1 MRRLIPKYA
10 YIPFALWFIMLGVCF
25 YLTRLFNTNWH
36 HYDLSIPLDSKIPFV
51 PAMIVVYIFS
61 YVIWAVGTIM
71 ISHES
76 ADLCYEIMS
85 AHVIAKLF
93 ATVIF
98 LAVPT
103 TMVRAEVTGSDIF
116 SQLTRLIYKLDTPD
130 NLFPSLHCLEN
141 WIICRGFLKCKHLK
155 TGWKIGSFVAAL
167 AVFASVVTVRQHL
180 FLDIPAGILV
190 GELGLQLSARLKAGN
205 VLKKINIKYGLH
217 PKETEV

>member
-10 YIPFALWFIMLGVCF
+10 YIPFAMWFVMLGVYF
-25 YLTRLFNTNWH
+25 TRIFNTHWQ
-36 HYDLSIPLDSKIPFV
+36 HYDLSIPLDSQIPFV
-51 PAMIVVYIFS
+51 PQMIVVYIFS

-76 ADLCYEIMS
+76 PSLCYEIMS
-85 AHVIAKLF
+85 AHVIAKLI

-98 LAVPT
+98 LALPT
-103 TMVRAEVTGSDIF
+103 SMVRAEVTGNDLF
-116 SQLTRLIYKLDTPD
+116 SRLTRLIYKLDSPD

-155 TGWKIGSFVAAL
+155 VGWKIGSFVAAI
-167 AVFASVVTVRQHL
+167 AVFASVVMVRQHL